1 MQPSKTI
8 RVRSFEV
15 SDFRFIRH
23 LAATRPNFTSPPPY
37 VLWLLKKAHSKSC
50 LVAEHTD
57 LGPVAYLLSLPFKL
71 PRGRALYVWQ
81 LAASADGLRTGA
93 TNVLLLRLRTLMR
106 RMGIHT
112 LFFTAVPNS
121 PEFRAIRR
129 YARVLYGRPVR
140 SREKL
145 PSMVSRTEHEYVIRV
160 K

>member
-1 MQPSKTI
+1 MQPSKKI
-8 RVRSFEV
+8 RIRPLEV
-15 SDFRFIRH
+15 SDFDFVRN
-23 LAATRPNFTSPPPY
+23 LAAKRSNFTTPPPY

-50 LVAEHTD
+50 IVAEHTER
-57 LGPVAYLLSLPFKL
+57 GSVAYLLSLPFKTS
-71 PRGRALYVWQ
+71 RGRALYVWQ

-93 TNVLLLRLRTLMR
+93 TDVLLLHLRTLMR
-106 RMGIHT
+106 RMRVHA

-145 PSMVSRTEHEYVIRV
+145 PPFISRNEREFVIKV
-160 K
+160 N